1 MLLRF
6 EDLWYILAWLVP
18 VLYYGRMGVNTIRDW
33 PNDLVRA
40 FSCMALG
47 TFVFILTNKVKELKF
62 SVLQRV
68 LLTVVEIG
76 LFGLCILITVANKPY
91 MKWPYMNLL
100 PLLFVVHAT
109 IMLSGC
115 SYSAKAKG
123 VFCQF
128 LGEISLPMFLFQ
140 WGIGT
145 FTAAKITAVNG
156 IRLCIYY
163 LGTILASVMVMVLKK
178 IISRQRREDGLF
190 VK

>member
-1 MLLRF
+1 
-6 EDLWYILAWLVP
+6 
-18 VLYYGRMGVNTIRDW
+18 MGVNTIRDW

-47 TFVFILTNKVKELKF
+47 TFVFILTSKVKELKF

-109 IMLSGC
+109 IMSC
-115 SYSAKAKG
+115 
-123 VFCQF
+123 
-128 LGEISLPMFLFQ
+128 
-140 WGIGT
+140 
-145 FTAAKITAVNG
+145 
-156 IRLCIYY
+156 
-163 LGTILASVMVMVLKK
+163 
-178 IISRQRREDGLF
+178 
-190 VK
+190 